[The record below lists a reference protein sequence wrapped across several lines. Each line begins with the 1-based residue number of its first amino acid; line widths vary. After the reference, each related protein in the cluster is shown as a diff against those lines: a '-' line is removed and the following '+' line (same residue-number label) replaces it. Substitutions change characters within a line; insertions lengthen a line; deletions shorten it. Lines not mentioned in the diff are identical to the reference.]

1 MHVIKFDVITNNHQL
16 KTINQKIMNSI
27 QKLFQQKDKNLLSIY
42 FTCGYP
48 NLNDTTK
55 VISALEQSKVD
66 FIEVGLPYSDPLADG
81 PTIQDSSQKA
91 LQNGI
96 NLDIVFEQLMTI
108 KTTNKTPLV
117 LMGYLNQMLKYGE
130 DKFCQKVIDCGID
143 TVIIPDLPMVEFE
156 NHYQQL
162 FTKYGITNV
171 FLITPHT
178 SDDRIQKID
187 SYTKAF
193 IYVVASA
200 SITGAK
206 GEISTQ
212 QIAYFERIKAM
223 NLQSKLIV
231 GFGISDKATF
241 NTACTYAN
249 GAIIGS
255 AFIKNLG
262 INGVDKIDEFV
273 KRIIS

>member
-1 MHVIKFDVITNNHQL
+1 
-16 KTINQKIMNSI
+16 MNSI
-27 QKLFQQKDKNLLSIY
+27 QQLFKQKDKNLLSIY

-48 NLNDTTK
+48 KLDDTAK
-55 VISALEQSKVD
+55 VISALEKSGVD

-81 PTIQDSSQKA
+81 PTIQESSQKA
-91 LQNGI
+91 LENGI
-96 NLDIVFEQLMTI
+96 NLDIIFEQLLAI
-108 KTTNKTPLV
+108 KKTNKTPLV

-130 DKFCQKVIDCGID
+130 DKFCQKVVECGID
-143 TVIIPDLPMVEFE
+143 TLILPDLPMVEFE
-156 NHYQQL
+156 NHYKGL
-162 FTKYGITNV
+162 FDTYGLTNV

-178 SDDRIQKID
+178 SEERIRKID

-206 GEISTQ
+206 GDISNN
-212 QIAYFERIKAM
+212 QIAYFERIKNM
-223 NLQSKLIV
+223 NLQSKLII
-231 GFGISDKATF
+231 GFGISDKQTF
-241 NTACTYAN
+241 TTACKYAN

-262 INGVDKIDEFV
+262 KKGIDKIDAFI
-273 KRIIS
+273 KPIIA

>member
-1 MHVIKFDVITNNHQL
+1 
-16 KTINQKIMNSI
+16 MNSI
-27 QKLFQQKDKNLLSIY
+27 QQIFQQKDKNLLSIY
-42 FTCGYP
+42 FTSGFP
-48 NLNDTTK
+48 KLDDTTK
-55 VISALEQSKVD
+55 VISKLEKSGVD

-96 NLDIVFEQLMTI
+96 NLDIIFEQLLAI
-108 KTTNKTPLV
+108 KNTNKTPLV

-130 DKFCQKVIDCGID
+130 KEFCEKLVSCGIN
-143 TVIIPDLPMVEFE
+143 TVIIPDLPMVEYE

-162 FTKYGITNV
+162 FNKYGINNV

-178 SDDRIQKID
+178 SEERIRKID
-187 SYTKAF
+187 SYTKSF

-206 GEISTQ
+206 GEISQQ
-212 QIAYFERIKAM
+212 QIDYFNRIKAM

-231 GFGISDKATF
+231 GFGISDKKTF
-241 NTACTYAN
+241 STACNYMN

-255 AFIKNLG
+255 AFIKNLEK
-262 INGVDKIDEFV
+262 NGVDGIETFIKSI
-273 KRIIS
+273 R

>member
-1 MHVIKFDVITNNHQL
+1 
-16 KTINQKIMNSI
+16 MNSI
-27 QKLFQQKDKNLLSIY
+27 KELFQQKDKNLLSIY

-48 NLNDTTK
+48 KLDDTTK
-55 VISALEQSKVD
+55 VITALEKSGVD

-91 LQNGI
+91 LENGI
-96 NLDIVFEQLMTI
+96 NLDLVFEQLMTI
-108 KTTNKTPLV
+108 KETNKTPLV

-130 DKFCQKVIDCGID
+130 DKFCQKVVDCGID
-143 TVIIPDLPMVEFE
+143 TLILPDLPMVEFE
-156 NHYQQL
+156 NHYQEL
-162 FTKYGITNV
+162 FDKYGLTNV

-178 SDDRIQKID
+178 SEERIKKID
-187 SYTKAF
+187 AYSKAF

-206 GEISTQ
+206 GEISNKQ
-212 QIAYFERIKAM
+212 VAYFERIKAM
-223 NLQSKLIV
+223 NLKSNLIV
-231 GFGISDKATF
+231 GFGISDKQTF
-241 NTACTYAN
+241 NTACNYAN

-262 INGVDKIDEFV
+262 KNGVASIDGFI
-273 KRIIS
+273 KPIIS